1 MAYWAWFC
9 VEVLQLS
16 GCVEQGFYSCFLDV
30 NVVVLVGV
38 QKGCYKVK
46 SGGAYIVNDG
56 LNNRRSS
63 EWILYSQGVYKK

>member
-1 MAYWAWFC
+1 M
-9 VEVLQLS
+9 
-16 GCVEQGFYSCFLDV
+16 
-30 NVVVLVGV
+30 VLVGV

-63 EWILYSQGVYKK
+63 EWISYSQGVYKK